1 MNLNKHEK
9 TASSTLSFVRT
20 GQLLLMALVLLIG
33 FQIHT
38 KSVNAAEEMGT
49 IHHIYV
55 DDQYMGALSDP
66 SKLDD
71 LLAETLQKAE
81 KKYKKLNI
89 TVGENVSVV
98 PEKVF
103 DVQTDDEA
111 VLKQLQK
118 EVKPETEAIGVK
130 VGKDIVLYVQN
141 EKQYKQLLRDYQL
154 QYVTKKQL
162 NAYNKNNKKSALKAG
177 EKRIT
182 NIEFTKE
189 IEKVDAVVQ
198 PKDVL
203 TVKKAVQLL
212 NKGTLKEKQYTIK
225 AGDVLGSIAQE
236 HGMKTADLL
245 KLNKDVKKNSLLQIG
260 NQLNVTETNPL
271 VEVKVDFEK
280 KKNEKLA
287 YKTIEKEDKN
297 LPKGEK
303 NVETEGKEGKK
314 VIIETIQMKNGE
326 VVKQK
331 IKSKK
336 VTSKPVDEV
345 VAIGTKEVVENVS
358 VSANEDTNTNS
369 NASAQAQETN
379 VPSRG
384 SGQFSW
390 PAVGGYVSSPMGAR
404 WGRQHN
410 GIDIARPSNR
420 SILAADSGVVKA
432 TGPQG
437 GFGNRI
443 VIDHGNGYQ
452 TLYAHLSSIQVSPG
466 QKVGRGSTIGVM
478 GSTGNSTGVHLHF
491 EVRKNGSLINP
502 LSVLK

>member
-1 MNLNKHEK
+1 
-9 TASSTLSFVRT
+9 
-20 GQLLLMALVLLIG
+20 
-33 FQIHT
+33 
-38 KSVNAAEEMGT
+38 
-49 IHHIYV
+49 IYV

-212 NKGTLKEKQYTIK
+212 NKGTLKEKQYKKEEALINK
-225 AGDVLGSIAQE
+225 NVQE
-236 HGMKTADLL
+236 HVKKKKDLI
-245 KLNKDVKKNSLLQIG
+245 KLNKQMKKKSLLQRD

-271 VEVKVDFEK
+271 MEVKVDFET

-345 VAIGTKEVVENVS
+345 VAIGTKEVVQNVS

-379 VPSRG
+379 IPSRG

-478 GSTGNSTGVHLHF
+478 
-491 EVRKNGSLINP
+491 
-502 LSVLK
+502 